1 MTTRSFAV
9 VTGASTGIGVE
20 LARLALKDGH
30 DVLIVANEPEI
41 ETAANDLRSDNSGTV
56 ETLQADLSTKHGI
69 DALMSKIGDRP
80 VDALLA
86 NAGRG
91 LGHSFLS
98 QEWDD
103 IKEVIDL
110 NVTGTV
116 SLIHQVGR
124 RMADRNAGRIL
135 ITGSIAG
142 FMPGS
147 FQAVYNGTKAFLDS
161 FSYAIRDEL
170 KNTSVTVT
178 CLMPGVT
185 DTEFFDRADMLDT
198 QAGEMAEEGKAA
210 DPAKVAK
217 AGYEAMKKGEAGVTP
232 GFMNKVQSL
241 FAEILP
247 ETVVAAM
254 HRKLAQPKGETG
266 TA

>member
-1 MTTRSFAV
+1 MTTRPFAV

-20 LARLALKDGH
+20 LARLALGDGH

-41 ETAANDLRSDNSGTV
+41 ETAANDLRSDSSGTV
-56 ETLQADLSTKHGI
+56 ETLQADLSRKHGV
-69 DALMSKIGDRP
+69 DALVQKIGERP
-80 VDALLA
+80 VDALMA

-98 QEWDD
+98 QEWDK
-103 IKEVIDL
+103 IKEVMDL
-110 NVTGTV
+110 NVVGTV

-124 RMADRNAGRIL
+124 RMADRNAGHIL

-147 FQAVYNGTKAFLDS
+147 FQAVYNGSKAFLDS
-161 FSYAIRDEL
+161 FAYAIRNEL
-170 KNTSVTVT
+170 KNTAVTVT

-185 DTEFFDRADMLDT
+185 DTEFFERADMLDT
-198 QAGEMAEEGKAA
+198 KAGEMAEEGKAA
-210 DPAKVAK
+210 DPAKVAR
-217 AGYEAMKKGEAGVTP
+217 AGYDAMKNGEAGVTP

-247 ETVVAAM
+247 ETLVAEM
-254 HRKLAQPKGETG
+254 HRRLAQPKAEK
-266 TA
+266 ADA

>member
-1 MTTRSFAV
+1 MTTRPFAV
-9 VTGASTGIGVE
+9 VTGASTGIGLE
-20 LARLALKDGH
+20 LARLALQDGH
-30 DVLIVANEPEI
+30 DVLIVANEPGIEI
-41 ETAANDLRSDNSGTV
+41 AANDLRSDNDGTV
-56 ETLQADLSTKHGI
+56 ETLQADLSTKHGV
-69 DALMSKIGDRP
+69 DALVQKIGERP

-98 QEWDD
+98 QDWDE

-110 NVTGTV
+110 NVVGTV
-116 SLIHQVGR
+116 SLIHQIGR
-124 RMADRNAGRIL
+124 RMADRNVGRIL

-161 FSYAIRDEL
+161 FAYAIRNEL
-170 KNTSVTVT
+170 KNTAVTVT

-198 QAGEMAEEGKAA
+198 KAGEMAEDGKAA
-210 DPAKVAK
+210 DPADVAK
-217 AGYEAMKKGEAGVTP
+217 AGYKAMKKGEAGVTP

-247 ETVVAAM
+247 ETLVAEM
-254 HRKLAQPKGETG
+254 HRRLAQPQSEKQEV
-266 TA
+266 

>member
-1 MTTRSFAV
+1 MTNRPFAV

-41 ETAANDLRSDNSGTV
+41 ETAANDLRSDNSGSV
-56 ETLQADLSTKHGI
+56 ETLQADLSTRHGV
-69 DALMSKIGDRP
+69 DALVEKIGDRP
-80 VDALLA
+80 VDALMA

-91 LGHSFLS
+91 LGHAFLN

-110 NVTGTV
+110 NVVGTV
-116 SLIHQVGR
+116 SLIHQIGR
-124 RMADRNAGRIL
+124 RMIDRNSGRIL

-161 FSYAIRDEL
+161 FAYAIRDEMR
-170 KNTSVTVT
+170 NTDVTVT

-185 DTEFFDRADMLDT
+185 DTEFFDRGDLLDT
-198 QAGEMAEEGKAA
+198 KAGEQAEEGKAA

-217 AGYEAMKKGEAGVTP
+217 AGYDAMKNGEAGVTP
-232 GFMNKVQSL
+232 GFMNKVQSV

-247 ETVVAAM
+247 EQVVAAM
-254 HRKLAQPKGETG
+254 HRKLAQPKSV
-266 TA
+266 AADA